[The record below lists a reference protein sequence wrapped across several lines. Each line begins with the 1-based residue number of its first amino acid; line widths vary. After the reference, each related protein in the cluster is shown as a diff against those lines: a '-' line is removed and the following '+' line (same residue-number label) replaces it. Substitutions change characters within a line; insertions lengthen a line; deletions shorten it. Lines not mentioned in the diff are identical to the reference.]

1 MTKFEAWGLVEI
13 MGHQSLAGRLS
24 EQVIAG
30 ANLLRVDVPQNIP
43 GEAEFRTEYLGPN
56 SIYRL
61 RVTTEEVARQVALR
75 GSTEPAY
82 AYGLRL
88 QNPALAGPGSPSDPS
103 DPHFDDDEIPL

>member
-1 MTKFEAWGLVEI
+1 MSTQKFEAWGIVEI

-75 GSTEPAY
+75 SNTEPSY

-88 QNPALAGPGSPSDPS
+88 QTPALAAAVEAD
-103 DPHFDDDEIPL
+103 DLDDDYGVDQQ